1 MSKVEIQTNCH
12 STGGGLHILDWQ
24 KRNPYVLCGRGAA
37 RGGEMPKMDRDPP
50 SKLSAKEDSMVGEC
64 TDG

>member
-1 MSKVEIQTNCH
+1 M
-12 STGGGLHILDWQ
+12 HILDWQ